1 MTVVA
6 VAGGTQGLGRSL
18 VDQLV
23 KQSEYKVLIFSRKP
37 QPQVEKETGLPVI
50 AVNYGDE
57 DTIVE
62 TLNQNGV
69 EILIS
74 TVNAMADVQPE
85 LTLMR
90 AANRAKTRRYI
101 PSFFGSFC
109 YQEQHGILPTV
120 KAKLDIREQ
129 LSKMTSLEYTVV
141 YNGYF
146 LGYYGNGT
154 VPSYLQIVPAVI
166 DMAHNAAAIPGSGNT
181 PVVFTHTLDIAKF
194 VVALLGVEFWPKESF
209 IIGDKVTWNQFAGLA
224 ESVKGPFKISHDPVE
239 LLQTGQMTELPGQIS
254 LYPFFP
260 KSDFQWLYSHFGLWF
275 ENGEFDLNPP
285 QKLNDVFPDIKPMS
299 VKDFLEQSW
308 K

>member
-6 VAGGTQGLGRSL
+6 VAGGTQGLSRSI

-23 KQSEYKVLIFSRKP
+23 KHSEYKP
-37 QPQVEKETGLPVI
+37 QPQVEEETGLPVI
-50 AVNYGDE
+50 EVNYGDE

-74 TVNAMADVQPE
+74 TINAMADVQPE

-109 YQEQHGILPTV
+109 YQDKHGILPTV
-120 KAKLDIREQ
+120 KAKLDIREE

-146 LGYYGNGT
+146 LDYYGNGT

-166 DMAHNAAAIPGSGNT
+166 DMANNAAAIPGSGNT
-181 PVVFTHTLDIAKF
+181 PVAFTHTLDIAKF
-194 VVALLGVEFWPKESF
+194 VVALLGVDSWPKESF
-209 IIGDKVTWNQFAGLA
+209 IIGDKVTWNQFAELA
-224 ESVKGPFKISHDPVE
+224 ESVKGVRCSSEDVFETSAVCRSRAE
-239 LLQTGQMTELPGQIS
+239 ATGQS
-254 LYPFFP
+254 
-260 KSDFQWLYSHFGLWF
+260 
-275 ENGEFDLNPP
+275 
-285 QKLNDVFPDIKPMS
+285 KLPDITNSSPPNPVVS
-299 VKDFLEQSW
+299 VYTSSATSSPVFYRPEIETPNHTLT
-308 K
+308 